1 MNLHVCNDEYGLYP
15 FEIAQRIYTSPYAD
29 NNLMVNLTN
38 ASKIRHDKITYIPVS
53 SSAFKRYINTLSS
66 LDKIIFHPY
75 NLHGHQFLEYVLK
88 RFPDVK
94 VYWVCWSYE
103 LYKLPR
109 FAGRMYEPYSAS
121 FLKSSITIQS
131 KFRNF
136 LKKVYYG
143 FVYGLGLQKNYF
155 KSLEP
160 SFARINY
167 FCCWLP
173 SDYAF
178 FLSLSPKKDIVHLPF
193 SYFSLTKIMP
203 DLHSYTVS
211 GNEVMI
217 GHSALPDGNHYEII
231 RKLSAIDKRFP
242 IFLPLVYGNV
252 LYSKKIKE
260 IARAHFDTVY
270 VQEEKLDKEAYY
282 QRLTKVGWVIIN
294 SKVQQGLGNILA
306 IIWMGAKLFLD
317 ENSGTYID
325 FKKWNIIV
333 FSVQHDLTKEQL
345 STRLTA
351 EQIEHNRRILYE
363 KVNEEKVSEY
373 WEPLLN

>member
-1 MNLHVCNDEYGLYP
+1 
-15 FEIAQRIYTSPYAD
+15 
-29 NNLMVNLTN
+29 
-38 ASKIRHDKITYIPVS
+38 
-53 SSAFKRYINTLSS
+53 
-66 LDKIIFHPY
+66 
-75 NLHGHQFLEYVLK
+75 
-88 RFPDVK
+88 
-94 VYWVCWSYE
+94 
-103 LYKLPR
+103 
-109 FAGRMYEPYSAS
+109 
-121 FLKSSITIQS
+121 
-131 KFRNF
+131 
-136 LKKVYYG
+136 
-143 FVYGLGLQKNYF
+143 
-155 KSLEP
+155 
-160 SFARINY
+160 
-167 FCCWLP
+167 
-173 SDYAF
+173 
-178 FLSLSPKKDIVHLPF
+178 
-193 SYFSLTKIMP
+193 
-203 DLHSYTVS
+203 
-211 GNEVMI
+211 
-217 GHSALPDGNHYEII
+217 LPDGNHYEII
-231 RKLSAIDKRFP
+231 QKLSAIDKRFP